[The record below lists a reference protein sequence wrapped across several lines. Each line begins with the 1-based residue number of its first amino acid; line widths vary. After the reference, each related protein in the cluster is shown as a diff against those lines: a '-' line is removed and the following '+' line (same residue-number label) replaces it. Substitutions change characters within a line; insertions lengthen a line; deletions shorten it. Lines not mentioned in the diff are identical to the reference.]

1 MNANTN
7 ADNAPNFAS
16 VPYISIYSALGFSLL
31 LLDLP
36 AGANDSDRRLALVQ
50 LDSAVGD
57 SISGVTV
64 RSADWVWGTDLNR
77 GFRLV
82 LPDGGIDLA
91 AVAALVSDLLFNGDL
106 KGSDLHWKNVMTFM
120 AFLLGMAKA

>member
-1 MNANTN
+1 M
-7 ADNAPNFAS
+7 
-16 VPYISIYSALGFSLL
+16 
-31 LLDLP
+31 DLP
-36 AGANDSDRRLALVQ
+36 AGADDADRRLALVQ

-57 SISGVTV
+57 SISGVAV

-91 AVAALVSDLLFNGDL
+91 ATAALVSDLLFNGDL

-120 AFLLGMAKA
+120 TFLLGMAKA